1 MLYLILGYWSLVV
14 IFFAFAT
21 VAMLDSTRF
30 NFLDL
35 AVAMALAVFW
45 PATVVAGAVILVYSN
60 SVKSVQQIRN
70 DLRNRK
76 ILREFEEWLK
86 TKES

>member
-21 VAMLDSTRF
+21 VAMLDSTRT

-35 AVAMALAVFW
+35 AAAMTLAVFW